1 MTTTGRVSCPECG
14 AGLRRGRRLG
24 TRCDSCRSIG
34 PDPRR
39 ALPPG
44 FYLREPIVAALAD
57 YDFGTLFRAIRAHTG
72 WSQQTLGNL
81 VGLDQSRISA
91 IERGDSW
98 LCHVQVVVRVAA
110 VFGIPAELLGFRGSG
125 VTVGA
130 TGIVVGKDVSWVER
144 RDFGGHV
151 AGLVLGIAGAA
162 GLDTGRLLALLPQA
176 EPTGTRR
183 IGVNDVEVI
192 EKATATFRQQDY
204 AHGSGLIRDAAIAQV
219 QVVLP
224 LLDARVAEELRP
236 RLLLAAA
243 DLATQA
249 GWMSF
254 IVNQHEAA
262 RRLWMI
268 ALELA
273 RDCGHPQS
281 TDLTVY
287 LLADMALQAVHLR
300 RPEEAVQLGRIG
312 EAAALGRY
320 PVSASTTSLLS
331 RIQGQAYATHGD
343 EQGCERALGEAVGHF
358 SGIDPTAAP
367 PWTAYVGEVGIA
379 GGQGSAYYD
388 LALPERDPRAAG
400 RAVQVLREAI
410 DHYGPGYAALRGR
423 YLPDLAGAHAIAGD
437 HDTAVTLGHQAIDLI
452 STQSSSVAR
461 DRLRLLNT
469 VLEPLHPSPGVAEL
483 RDRLTRSAT

>member
-1 MTTTGRVSCPECG
+1 MSTTGRVSCPQCG
-14 AGLRRGRRLG
+14 AGLRRGQRPG
-24 TRCDSCRSIG
+24 MQCDPCRSIG

-39 ALPPG
+39 VLPPG
-44 FYLREPIVAALAD
+44 FYLQDRIVAALAD

-81 VGLDQSRISA
+81 LGLDQSRISA
-91 IERGDSW
+91 IERGAAW
-98 LCHVQVVVRVAA
+98 LCHVRVVARVAT
-110 VFGIPAELLGFRGSG
+110 VLGIPAELLGFLGSG
-125 VTVGA
+125 VTLGRAGA
-130 TGIVVGKDVSWVER
+130 TGRKGESWVDR
-144 RDFGGHV
+144 RDFGGHI

-162 GLDTGRLLALLPQA
+162 GLDTGRLMALLPQA
-176 EPTGTRR
+176 EPSGTRQ

-192 EKATATFRQQDY
+192 EKATATFRHQDY

-224 LLDARVAEELRP
+224 LLDAQMDPELRP

-254 IVNQHEAA
+254 LVNRHDAA

-320 PVSASTTSLLS
+320 PVSASTTSLLT

-410 DHYGPGYAALRGR
+410 DHYGPDYATFRAR
-423 YLPDLAGAHAIAGD
+423 YLPDLAGSHALTGD
-437 HDTAVTLGHQAIDLI
+437 HDTAVTLGHQAVDLA
-452 STQSSSVAR
+452 SALASAEAL
-461 DRLRLLNT
+461 DRLRILNT
-469 VLEPLHPSPGVAEL
+469 VLEPLHTSPGVAEL
-483 RDRLTRSAT
+483 RDRLTLVAT